1 MIKEVKLTKSAKTV
15 LEKRYLVKDDKGR
28 VIETPEQMF
37 RRVAHHLA
45 NAEYQFGKNE
55 NEAKDVEEKF
65 YEMMATLEFV
75 PNSPCLMNAG
85 RPLGQLAACFV
96 LPVGDSL
103 EDIFTTVKQAALIH
117 QSGGGTGFA
126 FSRLRPRGDIVKS
139 TRGVSSGPISFMEV
153 INAAT
158 EAIKQ
163 GGTRRGANMGI
174 LRVDHPDIMEFI
186 TCKKD
191 HTKITNFN
199 ISVAVTEKFMDAVEK
214 DEEYELLNPRT
225 KDVVKKMRAKEVFD
239 KLVQHAWENGDPGIV
254 FIDRINKTHPTP
266 HVGEIESTNPCGEQ
280 PLMPYESCNLG
291 SIDLG
296 KMLDKRDNG
305 YALNWDK
312 IKERVHLAIR
322 FLDNV
327 VEMNKYPVKEIEE
340 VTKANRRVGLG
351 VMGWADMLIHL
362 GISYCS
368 EEALELAER
377 IMSFIDSEAK
387 KTSHK
392 LAEERGPFK
401 NFKGSIY
408 DKPGHPTMRNSTV
421 TTIAPTGTIGIIA
434 GCSQGIEP
442 LFALAYIRKTGLAGN
457 IGDVQLTEVNEIFL
471 EVAKERGFYSEGLMK
486 KIAVL
491 GSVQGLKEVPEDVQ
505 KAFVTAHDIS
515 PEWHLRTQAAFQKYV
530 DNAVS
535 KTVNFPHD
543 ATAGDVAKV
552 YQLAY
557 HLNCKGVT
565 VYRDGSR
572 MVQVLNV
579 GHGNGNK
586 TEEKNA
592 EAIVPKAPSN
602 VDIALT
608 GGNGD
613 MLHPQEVNSVIGPE
627 RFAQHILAES
637 DSAFVSASGNGNGNG
652 KSIRVEPRPRPDVS
666 EGMTAKIMT
675 GCGKLYVTVNSDE
688 HGPVELFAQLGKS
701 GGCIAA
707 HTEATGRLASLALQA
722 GIDPQLVAQQLKGIR
737 CPRPA
742 LDNGEFT
749 LSCADGVGKALQRY
763 LDKREQQTKPESAR
777 AAAAHAVATAMVAAS
792 SAISK
797 QESHVKT
804 LAGNCPECPECGQ
817 MLEFQEGCVMCKG
830 CGYSQCG

>member
-1 MIKEVKLTKSAKTV
+1 M
-15 LEKRYLVKDDKGR
+15 
-28 VIETPEQMF
+28 
-37 RRVAHHLA
+37 
-45 NAEYQFGKNE
+45 
-55 NEAKDVEEKF
+55 
-65 YEMMATLEFV
+65 
-75 PNSPCLMNAG
+75 
-85 RPLGQLAACFV
+85 
-96 LPVGDSL
+96 
-103 EDIFTTVKQAALIH
+103 
-117 QSGGGTGFA
+117 
-126 FSRLRPRGDIVKS
+126 
-139 TRGVSSGPISFMEV
+139 
-153 INAAT
+153 
-158 EAIKQ
+158 
-163 GGTRRGANMGI
+163 
-174 LRVDHPDIMEFI
+174 
-186 TCKKD
+186 
-191 HTKITNFN
+191 
-199 ISVAVTEKFMDAVEK
+199 
-214 DEEYELLNPRT
+214 
-225 KDVVKKMRAKEVFD
+225 
-239 KLVQHAWENGDPGIV
+239 
-254 FIDRINKTHPTP
+254 
-266 HVGEIESTNPCGEQ
+266 
-280 PLMPYESCNLG
+280 
-291 SIDLG
+291 
-296 KMLDKRDNG
+296 
-305 YALNWDK
+305 
-312 IKERVHLAIR
+312 
-322 FLDNV
+322 
-327 VEMNKYPVKEIEE
+327 
-340 VTKANRRVGLG
+340 
-351 VMGWADMLIHL
+351 
-362 GISYCS
+362 
-368 EEALELAER
+368 
-377 IMSFIDSEAK
+377 
-387 KTSHK
+387 
-392 LAEERGPFK
+392 
-401 NFKGSIY
+401 
-408 DKPGHPTMRNSTV
+408 
-421 TTIAPTGTIGIIA
+421 
-434 GCSQGIEP
+434 
-442 LFALAYIRKTGLAGN
+442 
-457 IGDVQLTEVNEIFL
+457 
-471 EVAKERGFYSEGLMK
+471 
-486 KIAVL
+486 
-491 GSVQGLKEVPEDVQ
+491 
-505 KAFVTAHDIS
+505 
-515 PEWHLRTQAAFQKYV
+515 

-777 AAAAHAVATAMVAAS
+777 AAAAHAVATAHGRCVFGDFQTR
-792 SAISK
+792 ISR
-797 QESHVKT
+797 QNPRRQLPRMPGVRTDAGIPRRLRHVQR
-804 LAGNCPECPECGQ
+804 LR
-817 MLEFQEGCVMCKG
+817 L
-830 CGYSQCG
+830 